1 MRTNAEL
8 FAQIPVLTPE
18 RRIWRAVLEQAYLD
32 AHLPL
37 EPDGS
42 EPVERTVARTF
53 LCTDSPELRLVCD
66 YAEIPRDR
74 VLLWARTY
82 FSSGDPAVP
91 LSESPPQTNIEN
103 VSAVSAERIEIVVAM
118 TDSGVSP

>member
-18 RRIWRAVLEQAYLD
+18 RRIWRAVLEQAYFD

-37 EPDGS
+37 EADGS
-42 EPVERTVARTF
+42 EPVERTVARAF
-53 LCTDSPELRLVCD
+53 LSTDSPELRLVCE

-74 VLLWARTY
+74 VIVWARGH
-82 FSSGDPAVP
+82 FSLAAPAESSGGN
-91 LSESPPQTNIEN
+91 PPQTKNEDAN
-103 VSAVSAERIEIVVAM
+103 AASAESIELVVAM

>member
-32 AHLPL
+32 AHLPR
-37 EPDGS
+37 EADGS
-42 EPVERTVARTF
+42 EPVERTLARAF
-53 LCTDSPELRLVCD
+53 LCTEGPELRLVCD

-74 VLLWARTY
+74 VLLWAREY
-82 FSSGDPAVP
+82 FSRGDPAVP
-91 LSESPPQTNIEN
+91 LSESPPQTNTEN
-103 VSAVSAERIEIVVAM
+103 VHAVSAERIEIVVVM
-118 TDSGVSP
+118 NHSGVSP